1 MEKNTIPLHKLVI
14 IISII
19 TSVLIATPTI
29 AFAKSSDKKSETKT
43 VSKASLLAHC
53 IDTVDDF
60 IDTMTTDLNE
70 QKKEQ
75 DEQKQEKTAK
85 EETSIL
91 IAEPAEW
98 DGPVLTPSKGVNQG
112 PQGKETYYNLPMDGV
127 VSIMRNAGFSEDKY
141 PYWEREDGCKMLGP
155 YIMVAA
161 NLNTFP
167 RGSVIDCSLG
177 KALVCDTGGFAK
189 SNPTQLDIAT
199 NW

>member
-1 MEKNTIPLHKLVI
+1 MEKNTIPLHKLM
-14 IISII
+14 II
-19 TSVLIATPTI
+19 TLMVISVLFTTTTTTV
-29 AFAKSSDKKSETKT
+29 FAKEINNKSEIKT
-43 VSKASLLAHC
+43 VTKERLFANC
-53 IDTVDDF
+53 VETVNEF
-60 IDTMTTDLNE
+60 IGNMKTDL
-70 QKKEQ
+70 KEQ
-75 DEQKQEKTAK
+75 QEQEETQ

-91 IAEPAEW
+91 IAEPARW

-127 VSIMRNAGFSEDKY
+127 VSIMRNAGFSEDEY

-177 KALVCDTGGFAK
+177 EALVCDTGGFAK
-189 SNPTQLDIAT
+189 SNPKQLDIAT

>member
-1 MEKNTIPLHKLVI
+1 MEKNTIPLHKLMI
-14 IISII
+14 ITLMIIS
-19 TSVLIATPTI
+19 VLFATTTTTV
-29 AFAKSSDKKSETKT
+29 FAKEINNKSEIKT
-43 VSKASLLAHC
+43 VTKERLFANC
-53 IDTVDDF
+53 VETVNEF
-60 IDTMTTDLNE
+60 IGNMKTDL
-70 QKKEQ
+70 KEQ
-75 DEQKQEKTAK
+75 QEQEETQ

-91 IAEPAEW
+91 IAEPARW

-127 VSIMRNAGFSEDKY
+127 VSIMRNAGSSEDKY

-189 SNPTQLDIAT
+189 SNPKQLDIAT